1 MKVSQRTPPV
11 CLISKR
17 FFETSE
23 NIKMNKIPRI
33 LCLLKFYQWV
43 IFIGFPIQISRP
55 LNSVGS
61 GHPRGPPYRRSLSSS
76 RLFEKCF
83 SFTKFLLED
92 FFFADENHVPQSD
105 NLCMICSSPVYL
117 FVEEPGGSL
126 LPSLGLLSSTDT
138 ISRLKLRTK
147 PATRSV
153 WQSKQIASRVNILMS
168 KRIFSPV
175 IKPLRR

>member
-33 LCLLKFYQWV
+33 LCLLKSYQWV

-61 GHPRGPPYRRSLSSS
+61 GHPWGPPYRRSLSSN

-83 SFTKFLLED
+83 SFTKFLLD
-92 FFFADENHVPQSD
+92 FFRWRKP
-105 NLCMICSSPVYL
+105 CTTKWSPMYDML
-117 FVEEPGGSL
+117 EPC
-126 LPSLGLLSSTDT
+126 
-138 ISRLKLRTK
+138 IFIRRRTRRFTLAK
-147 PATRSV
+147 CWPF
-153 WQSKQIASRVNILMS
+153 
-168 KRIFSPV
+168 IFSWYHQSP
-175 IKPLRR
+175 KTPNKTCD